1 MLEKKTHQEKL
12 RGVFKAPSN
21 SYDGVFL
28 QKYGKKLGSCEP
40 INPNLDAFKF
50 GGHTFCGRVDTKF
63 LISHM
68 TSLGH
73 ERKRSYG

>member
-1 MLEKKTHQEKL
+1 MAYLKHRQTAMME
-12 RGVFKAPSN
+12 F
-21 SYDGVFL
+21 FL